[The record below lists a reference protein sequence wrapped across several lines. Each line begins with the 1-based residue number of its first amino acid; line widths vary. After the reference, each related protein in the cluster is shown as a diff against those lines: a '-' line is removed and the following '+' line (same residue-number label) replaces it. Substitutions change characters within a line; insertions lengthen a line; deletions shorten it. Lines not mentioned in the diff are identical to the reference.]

1 MLSRLARLTG
11 ETRWIQATECQF
23 AYLAGAIQGYPAG
36 YSFALLAFLEEL
48 WPTAELICAAETLPH
63 DLTDFLRK
71 HSGGLTVLAK
81 TPADEAQLAALAP
94 FTSAYPIPAE
104 GARYYLCHGKTC
116 ARPVETLEEL
126 ETLMECGE
134 KPTY

>member
-1 MLSRLARLTG
+1 MTG
-11 ETRWIQATECQF
+11 EIRWQEAAELQLS
-23 AYLAGAIQGYPAG
+23 YLAGAIENYPAG
-36 YSFALLAFLEEL
+36 YSFALLALLEEL

-81 TPADEAQLAALAP
+81 TPVDEAQLAALAS

-104 GARYYLCHGKTC
+104 GVRYYLCHGKTC
-116 ARPVETLEEL
+116 AHPVETLEEL

>member
-1 MLSRLARLTG
+1 MTG
-11 ETRWIQATECQF
+11 EIRWQEAAELQRS
-23 AYLAGAIQGYPAG
+23 YLAGAIENYPAG
-36 YSFALLAFLEEL
+36 YSFALLALLEEL

-81 TPADEAQLAALAP
+81 TPVDEAQLAALAP
-94 FTSAYPIPAE
+94 FTSAYPIQAE
-104 GARYYLCHGKTC
+104 GVRYYLCHGKTC
-116 ARPVETLEEL
+116 AHPVETLEEL